1 MQTYSMAIDGIA
13 VLATIVFA
21 SIALRARRRLRIA
34 EKLRAEQ
41 QQDNELDRRRIQTAF
56 ERGQRELSNASDRLR
71 EYEAERGRLVREL
84 EQQCGHA
91 AAASRQ
97 ITDAQAHNAALK
109 QEQRA
114 LTDQLHRLSA
124 VQVEL
129 QAQKTSHEETK
140 KTLASARA
148 QADQSQREMAETQRL
163 LSFERL
169 RLAEADK
176 LRATTQ
182 GDLVKVRGQVS
193 QLTSQLAMANSRLAV
208 IQQLK
213 ADVARLETRNTELEG
228 ELAKVIQVASTVSAV
243 ELDRE
248 ELQVR
253 LATAAYSVRLARKE
267 ADHFRAR
274 AEGLEG
280 EVTALRTE
288 CAAARAVTSD
298 RESLSAEVSKLC
310 DSQAQQAQSIQSLN
324 SRLEDVGRA
333 LQLAEDRAARATAD
347 LEVARR
353 ALEDGTLQRQDLKA
367 QVQTLKVH
375 SEQAE
380 SLRAELASLSQV
392 EKKYQA
398 TEAEIVRLQSELRA
412 ASASLRDAQSRIS
425 VLEQF
430 PKTEELLRE
439 EQQSHLEAE
448 ERLLAAQTELR
459 KLQGGFMAAHAKKA
473 EGELLDRLNDKNRR
487 QREEI
492 ERLRVHE
499 QASENLERMT
509 VEHRSLRLEW
519 ELLRRRV
526 EELQSVQQE
535 LSDLRRLVAEQSS
548 QLAEAKE
555 LRDRLAQLEA
565 QLYAL
570 GHTPQTQDDTT
581 SDSAGAR
588 LGISQIESKL
598 TPLLERTQLRS
609 AVLADTKGLPVFAAG
624 DLFPQEGLAAFA
636 ALAGD
641 MAQRAQSLLPLSNVR
656 LVTLIDANNMSVSC
670 RLFSLGQ
677 DDFAVAA
684 LGPEVLNKQEADQLV
699 AEMQESMASE
709 VPAADD
715 SRDAPK

>member
-1 MQTYSMAIDGIA
+1 MHTYSMTIDGIA

-21 SIALRARRRLRIA
+21 SIALYARRRLRIA
-34 EKLRAEQ
+34 DKLRAEQ

-56 ERGQRELSNASDRLR
+56 ERGQRELSNASERLH

-84 EQQCGHA
+84 EQQCGYA

-97 ITDAQAHNAALK
+97 ITDTQTHDAALK

-114 LTDQLHRLSA
+114 LTDRLRKLSA

-129 QAQKTSHEETK
+129 QAQKDSHEETK
-140 KTLASARA
+140 RTLASTRA

-176 LRATTQ
+176 LRAATQ

-193 QLTSQLAMANSRLAV
+193 QLTSQLAAANSRLAV
-208 IQQLK
+208 IQQLE
-213 ADVARLETRNTELEG
+213 ADVTRLETRNTELEG

-280 EVTALRTE
+280 EVTALRNE
-288 CAAARAVTSD
+288 CAAARAVALE
-298 RESLSAEVSKLC
+298 RESLAAEVSKLS
-310 DSQAQQAQSIQSLN
+310 DSQAQQSQS
-324 SRLEDVGRA
+324 
-333 LQLAEDRAARATAD
+333 
-347 LEVARR
+347 
-353 ALEDGTLQRQDLKA
+353 
-367 QVQTLKVH
+367 
-375 SEQAE
+375 
-380 SLRAELASLSQV
+380 
-392 EKKYQA
+392 
-398 TEAEIVRLQSELRA
+398 
-412 ASASLRDAQSRIS
+412 
-425 VLEQF
+425 
-430 PKTEELLRE
+430 
-439 EQQSHLEAE
+439 
-448 ERLLAAQTELR
+448 AAQAELR
-459 KLQGGFMAAHAKKA
+459 KLQGGFMAAHAKRA
-473 EGELLDRLNDKNRR
+473 EGEHLDRLDDENRR

-499 QASENLERMT
+499 QASEKLERMT
-509 VEHRSLRLEW
+509 VEHKSLRIEW

-535 LSDLRRLVAEQSS
+535 LSDLRRLFAEQSN
-548 QLAEAKE
+548 QLAEASE

-570 GHTPQTQDDTT
+570 GHTPQTRDDTT
-581 SDSAGAR
+581 SDSAGTR
-588 LGISQIESKL
+588 LEISQIESKL
-598 TPLLERTQLRS
+598 SPLLARTRLRS

-624 DLFPQEGLAAFA
+624 DPFPHEGLAAFA

-715 SRDAPK
+715 SREAPK